1 MSDALGS
8 LQLEPIHGPCVKT
21 NDHDRAPEA
30 HVITIRGGG
39 STKVPL
45 LPVTHC
51 CLGCMSGLY
60 FRSGRMEKIMPLG
73 RQKKSI
79 YICIIITPKYIKNI
93 LNLLKCI
100 TMEGKFGIKVRI
112 GK

>member
-1 MSDALGS
+1 MISFASISRGVSGAIGS

-21 NDHDRAPEA
+21 NDHDRARGA
-30 HVITIRGGG
+30 HVITKWRGVG

-60 FRSGRMEKIMPLG
+60 FRSGRMEKIIPLG
-73 RQKKSI
+73 KQKK
-79 YICIIITPKYIKNI
+79 
-93 LNLLKCI
+93 NLFIFL
-100 TMEGKFGIKVRI
+100 
-112 GK
+112 

>member
-1 MSDALGS
+1 MISFASISRGVSDALGS

-21 NDHDRAPEA
+21 NDHDHAPEA
-30 HVITIRGGG
+30 HVITMRGGG

-73 RQKKSI
+73 KQKKT
-79 YICIIITPKYIKNI
+79 YLYNNNT
-93 LNLLKCI
+93 
-100 TMEGKFGIKVRI
+100 
-112 GK
+112 